1 MKISSTGKKVVVPG
15 FKFSAHSAGIKKKTK
30 KPDLALIYSER
41 PAAIAGVFTTNKV
54 KAAPVKLDIRRIR
67 SGKGQ
72 AIIVNSGNANACTG
86 LQGNKDAREMTEIT
100 AKALG
105 IPSNLVY
112 VSSTGKIGEPLP
124 MPKIRKA
131 IPLAAKKLS
140 SGTLNKT
147 AAAIMTTDT
156 VPKMVSKKIKIGTKT
171 GTIAAIA
178 KGAGMISPD
187 MATMLSYFVT
197 DIAVT
202 PKALDSALKQ
212 AAKISFNRLAV
223 DNDMSTNDTVM
234 IMANGILGNKPITA
248 RSPYYKK
255 FETAVT
261 ELAYELAKMIALDG
275 EGSTKLIVINVK
287 GAKTESDAE
296 TVGRS
301 IANSMLV
308 KTAIYG
314 CDTNWGRIIAA
325 IGYSGA
331 SVREEKISISLNGK
345 KVVADGQK
353 NSSVKIPAGL
363 LKKKEITIDI
373 DLGIGKKSA
382 GFLTC
387 DLTEKYIEINAEYET

>member
-1 MKISSTGKKVVVPG
+1 MQKSSADKKVVVPG
-15 FKFSAHSAGIKKKTK
+15 FSFSAVSAGIKKKTT
-30 KPDLALIYSER
+30 KPDLALIYSEI

-72 AIIVNSGNANACTG
+72 AIIANSGNANACTG
-86 LQGNKDAREMTEIT
+86 LQGNKDAKEMTDIT

-105 IPSNLVY
+105 IPSSLVY
-112 VSSTGKIGEPLP
+112 VSSTGKIGKPLP
-124 MPKIRKA
+124 MAKIRRA
-131 IPLAAKKLS
+131 IPLAAGKLS
-140 SGTLNKT
+140 AGTLDKT

-156 VPKMVSKKIKIGTKT
+156 VPKMVSKRIKIGNKT

-178 KGAGMISPD
+178 KGSGMISPN

-202 PKALDSALKQ
+202 PKALNSALKN
-212 AAKISFNRLAV
+212 AAALSFNRLVV

-234 IMANGILGNKPITA
+234 IMANGLLGNKPITA
-248 RSPYYKK
+248 QSPYYKK
-255 FETAVT
+255 FEAAVT
-261 ELAYELAKMIALDG
+261 ELAYELAKMIAVDG
-275 EGSTKLIVINVK
+275 EGATKLIEINVMS
-287 GAKTESDAE
+287 AKTESDAE
-296 TVGRS
+296 MIGRA

-331 SVREEKISISLNGK
+331 AVREDKIAITLNGR
-345 KVVADGQK
+345 KVVSNGQK
-353 NSSVKIPAGL
+353 NNRVKVPAGL
-363 LKKKEITIDI
+363 LRKKEITIDI

-387 DLTEKYIEINAEYET
+387 DLTEKYIKINAEYET